1 MQTPR
6 VSCSIKFV
14 RAACSSESSGK
25 RACMEGRVS
34 SVCVQASTKAH
45 RTCKLLAKVASRAAR
60 FLQPGDDKLLRLV
73 EVLPRNTF

>member
-1 MQTPR
+1 
-6 VSCSIKFV
+6 
-14 RAACSSESSGK
+14 
-25 RACMEGRVS
+25 MEGRVS